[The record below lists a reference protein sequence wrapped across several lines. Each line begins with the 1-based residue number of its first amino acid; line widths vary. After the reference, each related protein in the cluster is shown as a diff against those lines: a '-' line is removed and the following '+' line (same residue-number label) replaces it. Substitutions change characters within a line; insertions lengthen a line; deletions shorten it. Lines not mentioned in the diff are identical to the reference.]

1 MSYLVYVA
9 GFGVAVTIFLWL
21 RDLRIFYRTGLSG
34 YRKAGYLGVPYTAL
48 ALLGFFVTAYA
59 EAWEYLGLG
68 LVLLALYLQGR
79 VERENVWLHG
89 EGARER
95 FFGSAERINDKG
107 SRKRL

>member
-1 MSYLVYVA
+1 MSYLAYVA
-9 GFGVAVTIFLWL
+9 GFGVAVTAFLWL
-21 RDLRIFYRTGLSG
+21 RDLRIFSRTGLSG
-34 YRKAGYLGVPYTAL
+34 YRKSAYLGVPFTAL

-79 VERENVWLHG
+79 VERENVWHG

-95 FFGSAERINDKG
+95 FFGSAERTKDKG

>member
-9 GFGVAVTIFLWL
+9 GFGLAVTAFLWL
-21 RDLRIFYRTGLSG
+21 RDLRIFSRTGLPG
-34 YRKAGYLGVPYTAL
+34 YRTAAYQGVPYTAL
-48 ALLGFFVTAYA
+48 ALLGFFVTVFA

-79 VERENVWLHG
+79 VDRENVWHG
-89 EGARER
+89 EGTSAR
-95 FFGSAERINDKG
+95 FFGRAERTKDKG

>member
-1 MSYLVYVA
+1 MSYLAYVA
-9 GFGVAVTIFLWL
+9 GFGVAVTVFLWL

-34 YRKAGYLGVPYTAL
+34 YRTAAYRGVLYTAL
-48 ALLGFFVTAYA
+48 SLLGFFIAAYA

-79 VERENVWLHG
+79 VDRENVWHG
-89 EGARER
+89 ESAGER
-95 FFGSAERINDKG
+95 FFGSAERTKDKG

>member
-9 GFGVAVTIFLWL
+9 GFGVAVTVFLWL

-34 YRKAGYLGVPYTAL
+34 YRTAAYWGVPCTAL
-48 ALLGFFVTAYA
+48 ALLGFFITAFA

-79 VERENVWLHG
+79 ADRENVWHN
-89 EGARER
+89 EGAAER
-95 FFGSAERINDKG
+95 FFGRAQRTKDKG

>member
-9 GFGVAVTIFLWL
+9 GFGLAVTAFLWL
-21 RDLRIFYRTGLSG
+21 RDLRIFSRTGLPG
-34 YRKAGYLGVPYTAL
+34 YRTAAYQGVPYTAL
-48 ALLGFFVTAYA
+48 ALLGFFITAFA

-79 VERENVWLHG
+79 VDRENVWHN
-89 EGARER
+89 EGAGER
-95 FFGSAERINDKG
+95 FFGRVERTKDKD

>member
-1 MSYLVYVA
+1 MSYLAYVA
-9 GFGVAVTIFLWL
+9 GFGVAVTAFLWL
-21 RDLRIFYRTGLSG
+21 RDLRIFSRTGLSG
-34 YRKAGYLGVPYTAL
+34 YRKAAYLGVPFTAL

-79 VERENVWLHG
+79 VERENVWHG

-95 FFGSAERINDKG
+95 FFGSAERTKDKG

>member
-9 GFGVAVTIFLWL
+9 GFGVAVTVFLWL

-34 YRKAGYLGVPYTAL
+34 YRTAAYWGVPCTAL
-48 ALLGFFVTAYA
+48 ALLGFFITAFA

-79 VERENVWLHG
+79 ADRENVWHN
-89 EGARER
+89 EGAAER
-95 FFGSAERINDKG
+95 FFGRAKRTKDKG

>member
-34 YRKAGYLGVPYTAL
+34 YRTAAYQGVAYTAL
-48 ALLGFFVTAYA
+48 ALLGFFVTASS
-59 EAWEYLGLG
+59 ETWEFLGLG

-79 VERENVWLHG
+79 VERENVWHG
-89 EGARER
+89 ESASER
-95 FFGSAERINDKG
+95 FFGRAERTKDKG

>member
-9 GFGVAVTIFLWL
+9 GFGVAVTVFLWL

-34 YRKAGYLGVPYTAL
+34 YRTAAYWGVPCTAL
-48 ALLGFFVTAYA
+48 ALLGFFITAFA

-79 VERENVWLHG
+79 VDRENVWHN
-89 EGARER
+89 EGAAER
-95 FFGSAERINDKG
+95 FFGRAQRINDKG

>member
-1 MSYLVYVA
+1 MSYLAYVA
-9 GFGVAVTIFLWL
+9 GFGVAVTLFLWL
-21 RDLRIFYRTGLSG
+21 RDLRIFYRTGLAG
-34 YRKAGYLGVPYTAL
+34 YRKAAYLGVPFTAL

-79 VERENVWLHG
+79 VNRENVWHG
-89 EGARER
+89 EGAAER
-95 FFGSAERINDKG
+95 FFGKAERTKDKG

>member
-9 GFGVAVTIFLWL
+9 GFGVAVTVFLWL

-34 YRKAGYLGVPYTAL
+34 YRTAAYWGVPYTAL

-59 EAWEYLGLG
+59 EAWEFLGLG

-79 VERENVWLHG
+79 VDRENVWHN
-89 EGARER
+89 EGAAER
-95 FFGSAERINDKG
+95 FFGRAKRTKDKG

>member
-1 MSYLVYVA
+1 MSYLAYVA
-9 GFGVAVTIFLWL
+9 GFGVAVTAFLWL
-21 RDLRIFYRTGLSG
+21 RDLRIFSRTGLAG
-34 YRKAGYLGVPYTAL
+34 YRKAAYLGVPFTAL

-89 EGARER
+89 EGARKR

>member
-9 GFGVAVTIFLWL
+9 GFGVAVTVFLWL
-21 RDLRIFYRTGLSG
+21 RDLRIFYRTGLPG
-34 YRKAGYLGVPYTAL
+34 YRTAAYRGVPYTAL
-48 ALLGFFVTAYA
+48 ALLGLFVTAFA

-79 VERENVWLHG
+79 IDRENVWHG
-89 EGARER
+89 EGAAER
-95 FFGSAERINDKG
+95 FFGRAERTNDKG

>member
-9 GFGVAVTIFLWL
+9 GFGVAVTVFLWL
-21 RDLRIFYRTGLSG
+21 RDLRIFYRTGLAG
-34 YRKAGYLGVPYTAL
+34 YRKAAYRGVPYTAL
-48 ALLGFFVTAYA
+48 ALLGFFITVFA

-79 VERENVWLHG
+79 VDRENVWLHNESAG
-89 EGARER
+89 TR
-95 FFGSAERINDKG
+95 FFGKAERTKDKG